1 MIISE
6 YDKSKITEVL
16 SKQDIYHITSLPWK
30 VAASDCG
37 SKQIEFDTALR
48 HKWMYSETG
57 FFQSLDDYSNTFK
70 LIDNYLNNGDAPY
83 TLRQRI
89 NIVNELFDCDFKS
102 NLPVHVSFKPRTELD
117 SNTTINLSDDS
128 INNYPS
134 FQITNEHMLDVA
146 SKVHFTITFWTS
158 GAIDCY
164 LLGVPVIEYYDPNKF
179 PRGQVLEN
187 KIFTSIYRKLNI
199 VSPANNEK
207 ELIKALKDLIKRN
220 YKLHSNKPHPFYN
233 KLLVR
238 SNKWEK
244 KIENILLS
252 HNFIN
257 KKY

>member
-1 MIISE
+1 MKIKVTIV
-6 YDKSKITEVL
+6 DKLLDVGGILYVHPKANFINA
-16 SKQDIYHITSLPWK
+16 DICDTSL
-30 VAASDCG
+30 
-37 SKQIEFDTALR
+37 
-48 HKWMYSETG
+48 
-57 FFQSLDDYSNTFK
+57 
-70 LIDNYLNNGDAPY
+70 
-83 TLRQRI
+83 
-89 NIVNELFDCDFKS
+89 
-102 NLPVHVSFKPRTELD
+102 
-117 SNTTINLSDDS
+117 
-128 INNYPS
+128 

-187 KIFTSIYRKLNI
+187 KIFTSIYRKLKI

-220 YKLHSNKPHPFYN
+220 YKLHSNKPHSFYN

-238 SNKWEK
+238 SNNWEK